1 MMFSSLKEIV
11 PRFFLSSAFVAKLL
25 FRLEHDPLQ
34 ESWKSKSSSK
44 SHPVQQVQRIVRDAE
59 PSSVMKEKVLRR
71 EQCCNVPGNPMLST
85 FVRDYNFCNSSSSPC
100 EAIRGGH
107 TNPQP
112 RTVVALMVMKLRLQ
126 ATHISG
132 LLF

>member
-1 MMFSSLKEIV
+1 MLQRARQPDAQHVREELQLLQLLRLA
-11 PRFFLSSAFVAKLL
+11 PARLS
-25 FRLEHDPLQ
+25 
-34 ESWKSKSSSK
+34 
-44 SHPVQQVQRIVRDAE
+44 
-59 PSSVMKEKVLRR
+59 
-71 EQCCNVPGNPMLST
+71 
-85 FVRDYNFCNSSSSPC
+85 
-100 EAIRGGH
+100 GGH